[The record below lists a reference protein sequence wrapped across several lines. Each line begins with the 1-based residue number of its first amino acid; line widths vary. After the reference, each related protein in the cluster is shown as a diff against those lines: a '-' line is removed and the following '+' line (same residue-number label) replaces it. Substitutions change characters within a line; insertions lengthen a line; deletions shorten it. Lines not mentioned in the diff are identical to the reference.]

1 MQGEVDPCVVE
12 QLKLKLTSHVA
23 VAAAVAVAPS
33 VAGGVCL
40 LAAALDSL
48 SALRCIMPGWKKN
61 IPACLQPDQEG
72 GTTKPATMCVCLCV
86 YVCVYVYTNYR
97 SCNLSCSV
105 VWRRWWSS
113 RRRLVSLN

>member
-1 MQGEVDPCVVE
+1 MQEEVDPCVVE

-23 VAAAVAVAPS
+23 VAAAVAPS

-72 GTTKPATMCVCLCV
+72 GTIKPATSVCMCTLIIARAISCAAWFGAAGGARADGWCL
-86 YVCVYVYTNYR
+86 
-97 SCNLSCSV
+97 
-105 VWRRWWSS
+105 
-113 RRRLVSLN
+113 

>member
-23 VAAAVAVAPS
+23 VAAAVAPS

-48 SALRCIMPGWKKN
+48 STLRCIMPGWKKN

-72 GTTKPATMCVCLCV
+72 GTIKPATSVCMC
-86 YVCVYVYTNYR
+86 VYTNYR
-97 SCNLSCSV
+97 SCNLLCSV